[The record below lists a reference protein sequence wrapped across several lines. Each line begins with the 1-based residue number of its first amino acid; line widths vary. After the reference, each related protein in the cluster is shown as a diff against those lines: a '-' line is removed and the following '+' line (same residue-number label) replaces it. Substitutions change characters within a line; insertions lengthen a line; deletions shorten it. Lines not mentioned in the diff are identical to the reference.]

1 MLGVIL
7 FICIAVGGY
16 AMVKTI
22 ASGASRISSHVCPAA
37 KHTVIDR
44 ASDEKVEAR
53 RSTEDRARVWNHEC
67 IEDLKGAFVL
77 YQTGALTKDEFEKVK
92 ALLLSKLKART
103 WDM

>member
-22 ASGASRISSHVCPAA
+22 ANGASRVGSHVCPAA
-37 KHTVIDR
+37 KHIFIDG
-44 ASDEKVEAR
+44 EKDGVR
-53 RSTEDRARVWNHEC
+53 RSVEDSDRVWNQGC
-67 IEDLKGAFVL
+67 IEDLRGAFVL

-92 ALLLSKLKART
+92 AHLLSKLKART
-103 WDM
+103 WNT